1 MVKARPI
8 RFHLMGLVFA
18 SVIPVLLFG
27 VIVAVLF
34 ERQHRASL
42 ERSLRDTARALTVAV
57 DHELISSLSTLQ
69 ALVTSEHLD
78 TGDLRLFYESA
89 HRVLRAHHGWRTIN
103 LFDRSG
109 QHLISLLRPFGTPL
123 PSSEIRAGV
132 RQTLDTGAPAVS
144 DLFVGTVAQVPTVA
158 VTVPVI
164 HAGTLT
170 YVLEAGLDLAT
181 LSRLLF
187 EGKLPPNW
195 VATIIDRHGIIV
207 ARTQGIEHWLGKPAT
222 PEFVAQSRRVE
233 EGSFRDTT
241 RDGIPVYAAYSHSR
255 LSGWTV
261 GLGAPLAAVEGPWR
275 ASLWTLTGGAIALL
289 LLAGGL
295 AAALGRRIARAI
307 GALSAS
313 ARTLGVGQIPTGSGA
328 SRIAEVDAVE
338 HELAEAARARADAIA
353 ARMRTEEEL
362 AQYAERL
369 RILRDVD
376 RAIIAA
382 EEPEAI
388 AEAALVGLRDLLG
401 VPRIVVNLFDF
412 AAGEAEWLAAAGRHR
427 IRRRP
432 GIRVALTLMG
442 DVEALHRGEVQ
453 EIDVD
458 ALPQSPE
465 AEALLASG
473 VHVYMVVPMIAGG
486 ELIGG
491 LSFGREHGPF
501 PAEQV
506 SIVQEVATPLA
517 IVITQARLYERVKH
531 HAEELEARVRERTAE
546 LEAANRELEAFTYT
560 VSHDLRVPL
569 RAVDGF
575 SRLLLEEYTSHLVP
589 EAQRYLRLV
598 RESTQQMGQLIA
610 DLLTFSRLSRQP
622 LNEQEIVLTD
632 LVHQVLENLRAEQ
645 AGRRVN
651 LVIGDLPVCRAD
663 VTLLKQVL
671 LNLLSNAIKFTSKRE
686 VASIA
691 VGCQRTG
698 GQHVYFIKDN
708 GVGFDMRYAHKL
720 FGVFQRLHRAEEY
733 EGTGVGLAIV
743 QRIIHRHGGRIRA
756 EAAVDQG
763 ATFYFT
769 LGGDTRH
776 A

>member
-1 MVKARPI
+1 
-8 RFHLMGLVFA
+8 MGLVFA

-78 TGDLRLFYESA
+78 TGDLRLFYASA
-89 HRVLRAHHGWRTIN
+89 QRVLRAHRGWRTIN
-103 LFDRSG
+103 LFDRSC
-109 QHLISLLRPFGTPL
+109 QHLISLLQPFGTPL
-123 PSSEIRAGV
+123 PSSAPRADV
-132 RQTLDTGAPAVS
+132 RQTLDTGEPAVS
-144 DLFVGTVAQVPTVA
+144 DLFIGTVAQVPTAA

-164 HAGTLT
+164 HAGTLA

-187 EGKLPPNW
+187 EGKLPPDW
-195 VATIIDRHGIIV
+195 VATIIDGNGIIV
-207 ARTQGIEHWLGKPAT
+207 ARTRDIEQWLGKSAT
-222 PEFVAQSRRVE
+222 PEFVAQSRRGA
-233 EGSFRDTT
+233 EGSFRDVT
-241 RDGIPVYAAYSHSR
+241 RDGIPVYAAYRRSR

-261 GLGAPLAAVEGPWR
+261 GLGAPLAAIEGPWR
-275 ASLWTLTGGAIALL
+275 ASLWTLTSGAIALL

-295 AAALGRRIARAI
+295 AAALGQRIARAI
-307 GALSAS
+307 GLLSISARALSQ
-313 ARTLGVGQIPTGSGA
+313 GQLPAGSGE
-328 SRIAEVDAVE
+328 SRIAEVDAVAR
-338 HELAEAARARADAIA
+338 ELAEAARARADAIA
-353 ARMRTEEEL
+353 ARVRTEEEL

-369 RILRDVD
+369 RILREID
-376 RAIIAA
+376 RAMIAA
-382 EEPEAI
+382 EEPGAI

-401 VPRIVVNLFDF
+401 VPRTIVNLFDL
-412 AAGEAEWLAAAGRHR
+412 AAGEAEWLAAAGRRR
-427 IRRRP
+427 IRRGP
-432 GIRVALTLMG
+432 GVRFSLTLMG

-453 EIDVD
+453 VIDVD

-473 VHVYMVVPMIAGG
+473 VHVYMVVPMLAHG

-491 LSFGREHGPF
+491 LSFGGARGPF
-501 PAEQV
+501 PPEQV
-506 SIVQEVATPLA
+506 SIVQEVATQLA
-517 IVITQARLYERVKH
+517 IVIAQARLYERVKH
-531 HAEELEARVRERTAE
+531 YAEELEERVRERTAE
-546 LEAANRELEAFTYT
+546 LEATNRELEAFTYT
-560 VSHDLRVPL
+560 ISHDLRVPL

-575 SRLLLEEYTSHLVP
+575 SRILLEEYAPHLVP

-598 RESTQQMGQLIA
+598 RESTQQMGRLIA

-622 LNEQEIVLTD
+622 LNEQPIVLPD
-632 LVHQVLENLRAEQ
+632 LVHQVLEDLRAEH
-645 AGRRVN
+645 AGRRVDIV
-651 LVIGDLPVCRAD
+651 LGDLPVCQGD

-671 LNLLSNAIKFTSKRE
+671 INLLSNAIKFTSKRE

-698 GQHVYFIKDN
+698 GQQVYFIKDN
-708 GVGFDMRYAHKL
+708 GVGFDMRYAQKL

-743 QRIIHRHGGRIRA
+743 QRIIHRHGGRIWA